1 MATIQELETA
11 LVNADKAGDT
21 EAARVLAQELRTAN
35 RMRAIG
41 GPTASTGD
49 QYPSQTTGAIEP
61 PPMARMGRGYM
72 DAVDTVRK
80 PFMGPDFQ
88 KQVDEDIGR
97 YERGRGSDAGTFD
110 VMRMGGNTAATL
122 PFTGA
127 TALAAEAGLG
137 ARAAGPIVRSLI
149 SGTQGAEQ
157 GALTWTPEGQSKAKQ
172 AALGFA
178 GGALAPWMSD
188 AVGYVTSKFAQ
199 FGKGAAAKLAADPDL
214 IVRELEPV
222 LAKQG
227 VRWGDL
233 TDQVK
238 QGMLSQARKQ
248 LSVDGDLSPDMLAR
262 KVEMDDLM
270 GSGAGPT
277 RGQVTR
283 DPALWSWERNIQK
296 LQDVGTPLTERYQ
309 AQLQRL
315 EALAQEAKRSIGGR
329 AQNAY
334 QAGDSATQAIQQKL
348 ADSQRVV
355 GDLYKVWRESG
366 GGGTE
371 VKAQPLADALGK
383 VADEIGTEN
392 IPPAVM
398 KRLNDFG
405 LSGGKQTKLLT
416 IDEAEKLRKLIG
428 NNDPGRGPASLA
440 SAKLRE
446 ALDGAVMDTAAP
458 DIPLLQAARSAARE
472 RFAGRDSSLAT
483 VAASEDAAP
492 DRFFNRYVLN
502 GNVRDLQGLKQSLT
516 TSVMG
521 DKAPAGMDYEPV
533 VMPLYQYRCVECQ
546 KDQDAYNTVENRK
559 LGPLCSCGAKTE
571 KVICAPSYVI
581 PDIQPYQVPGSKRV
595 ITSRKH
601 HREFLQSK
609 GLIEVG
615 NEGRPPS
622 HD

>member
-296 LQDVGTPLTERYQ
+296 LQGVGTNRSPSGTKPSSSAWRRLRRRRSGRSVATRAQIFRQGIRLRRRLSRKCAIPVEWWTTSMKLSARQGPAGQKSKQRNPLT
-309 AQLQRL
+309 
-315 EALAQEAKRSIGGR
+315 
-329 AQNAY
+329 
-334 QAGDSATQAIQQKL
+334 
-348 ADSQRVV
+348 
-355 GDLYKVWRESG
+355 
-366 GGGTE
+366 
-371 VKAQPLADALGK
+371 PLARSQTK
-383 VADEIGTEN
+383 YGTEN
-392 IPPAVM
+392 IP
-398 KRLNDFG
+398 D
-405 LSGGKQTKLLT
+405 GG
-416 IDEAEKLRKLIG
+416 
-428 NNDPGRGPASLA
+428 
-440 SAKLRE
+440 
-446 ALDGAVMDTAAP
+446 
-458 DIPLLQAARSAARE
+458 
-472 RFAGRDSSLAT
+472 
-483 VAASEDAAP
+483 
-492 DRFFNRYVLN
+492 
-502 GNVRDLQGLKQSLT
+502 
-516 TSVMG
+516 
-521 DKAPAGMDYEPV
+521 
-533 VMPLYQYRCVECQ
+533 
-546 KDQDAYNTVENRK
+546 
-559 LGPLCSCGAKTE
+559 
-571 KVICAPSYVI
+571 
-581 PDIQPYQVPGSKRV
+581 
-595 ITSRKH
+595 
-601 HREFLQSK
+601 
-609 GLIEVG
+609 
-615 NEGRPPS
+615 
-622 HD
+622 